1 MGMFDD
7 LNSTQES
14 TGSGMFADL
23 QPKGGGASGGWDAP
37 RKWSDVP
44 MEALRNTPQSAGHF
58 VGGLANAVMHPIDTL
73 TGLGDAMVGGT
84 RKIAP
89 SLIGVIDKFAD
100 PSVINRQNNTANALG
115 GAMKDRYGSMDG
127 VKNTLAT
134 DPVGALADLS
144 TVLTGGAAAATKA
157 PMVSSALQKAAT
169 LTNPLS
175 VVAPAARGLGRVVET
190 PASAVLGV
198 STGVGQDTIRNAA
211 KAGFNK
217 DASFM
222 NNISGKT
229 GMSDVLDTVQLNLQ
243 NMGAKKAAD
252 YRSGKIDIKNTAAV
266 MVTAELPGF
275 AKPGQKIDVTVS
287 AIGKASNL
295 RGGTLLLTSLRGVD
309 GEIYAISQGS
319 LAATGIDATA
329 AAGSK
334 VVIGVPT
341 SARIPQGATVERIV
355 DNPFDKADRVIL
367 NVRDSDF
374 TTTTAIVNVINT
386 RFGADVARAMD
397 GVTVSLQAP
406 QDLTQRVAFMSMVE
420 NMDVMPGEPS
430 ARVVVNARTGT
441 VVISRNV
448 RVTAAAVS
456 HGTISVSVAV
466 TNEISQPGPFSNGT
480 TAAVQNAEVA
490 VSEPNKPMFMF
501 NPGVDLRQ
509 IVDAVNQVGATPS
522 ALIAI
527 LEALKSAGSLRAD
540 LLVI

>member
-1 MGMFDD
+1 MKSWLSLFLALSLLSGNASADRIKD
-7 LNSTQES
+7 LASVAAMRSNQLIGYGLVVGLAGTGDGADVSFTAQSMKTLLNRLGVTLEGALSDFETTAS
-14 TGSGMFADL
+14 TG
-23 QPKGGGASGGWDAP
+23 K
-37 RKWSDVP
+37 V
-44 MEALRNTPQSAGHF
+44 
-58 VGGLANAVMHPIDTL
+58 
-73 TGLGDAMVGGT
+73 
-84 RKIAP
+84 
-89 SLIGVIDKFAD
+89 
-100 PSVINRQNNTANALG
+100 
-115 GAMKDRYGSMDG
+115 
-127 VKNTLAT
+127 
-134 DPVGALADLS
+134 
-144 TVLTGGAAAATKA
+144 
-157 PMVSSALQKAAT
+157 
-169 LTNPLS
+169 
-175 VVAPAARGLGRVVET
+175 
-190 PASAVLGV
+190 
-198 STGVGQDTIRNAA
+198 
-211 KAGFNK
+211 
-217 DASFM
+217 
-222 NNISGKT
+222 
-229 GMSDVLDTVQLNLQ
+229 
-243 NMGAKKAAD
+243 
-252 YRSGKIDIKNTAAV
+252 DIKNTAAV

-341 SARIPQGATVERIV
+341 STRIPQGATVERIV
-355 DNPFDKADRVIL
+355 DNPFDKAERVIL

-374 TTTTAIVNVINT
+374 TTTTAIVNVINN

-466 TNEISQPGPFSNGT
+466 TNEISQPNAFSGGT
-480 TAAVQNAEVA
+480 TAAVQNADVA